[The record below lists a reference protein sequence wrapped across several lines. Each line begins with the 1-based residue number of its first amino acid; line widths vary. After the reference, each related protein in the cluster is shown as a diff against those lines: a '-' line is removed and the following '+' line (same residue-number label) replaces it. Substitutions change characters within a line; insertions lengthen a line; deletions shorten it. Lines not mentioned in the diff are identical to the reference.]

1 MFYGN
6 LQCIRHRFTCN
17 TVRHYTRRSTII
29 NEDLLKR
36 LKYYENE
43 NPTAYSIEQF
53 VNYSQERSTLYNLVR
68 KEIPVRISRVIT
80 QLPHYFPSQ
89 VYHQRTAQF
98 IQDYFEMTFKEI
110 ERLPENIDV
119 IDSKTESRF
128 LETLVRG
135 GIRLSGTTEMLSEAL
150 ITSNIVNNE
159 EDVLSIQSN
168 LRKLF
173 HQNLSIDV
181 LVNVY
186 KPKWTKKINNST
198 CINTANSI
206 IDNIKTA
213 YEDARYLCEQHYINA
228 PELQIETKSTDIV
241 FSYIPSHLYLVFFE
255 IFKNSLR

>member
-1 MFYGN
+1 MFYTN
-6 LQCIRHRFTCN
+6 LQCCRHRMIYN
-17 TVRHYTRRSTII
+17 AIRYYTRQSTII
-29 NEDLLKR
+29 NGELLKR
-36 LKYYENE
+36 MKYYQNE

-53 VNYSQERSTLYNLVR
+53 VNFSHKRSSLYNLVR

-80 QLPHYFPSQ
+80 QLPHYFHPQ

-110 ERLPENIDV
+110 EALPKHIDA
-119 IDSKTESRF
+119 IDTKIESHF
-128 LETLVRG
+128 LEILVRA

-150 ITSNIVNNE
+150 ITSNSVNTE
-159 EDVLSIQSN
+159 ENLLKLQTN

-186 KPKWTKKINNST
+186 KPKWTKKINTST
-198 CINTANSI
+198 CIDTANSI
-206 IDNIKTA
+206 VDNIETA

-228 PELQIETKSTDIV
+228 PELEIENKSTNVV
-241 FSYIPSHLYLVFFE
+241 FSYIPSHLYLIFFE